1 MGMVK
6 LEVQKERDT
15 PLLCRKRVVLTA
27 EYSGSTPSRLQ
38 FRKEIANK
46 LSANE
51 SLVVV
56 RHIYTR
62 FGKQKC
68 KLIAHVYSD
77 EKNMRLYEDGSI
89 LKKHSPKKED
99 SRGESAEKKEEK
111 TEAKKEEKPA
121 KKEDKKPEAK
131 KE

>member
-1 MGMVK
+1 MVK

-27 EYSGSTPSRLQ
+27 EYSGPTPSRLQ

-46 LSANE
+46 LSADE

-68 KLIAHVYSD
+68 KLIVHVYSD
-77 EKNMRLYEDGSI
+77 EKNMKLYEDGSI
-89 LKKHSPKKED
+89 LKKHSPKKEE
-99 SRGESAEKKEEK
+99 GKEGAAEEK
-111 TEAKKEEKPA
+111 AEAKKEE
-121 KKEDKKPEAK
+121 KKPEAK
-131 KE
+131 KEDKKQEAKKE